1 MWRSIKETSPIGKS
15 LKINIIS
22 QHVVWRTWHLRNWR
36 SGSVLGRRVYRHQ
49 GRIHG
54 QQGWNQHHQGWFWK
68 VEVGWEGIYDC
79 ELVAWFDKD
88 IGPSWVGL
96 ELTIV
101 FIADGFQCSDRGCSH
116 CNDASSS
123 GFDTI
128 EGIGRVL
135 AEGVK
140 FWVHLMFVDIIDRN
154 RSEGSQSNVKGEV
167 DQFYAFSFNLL
178 K

>member
-1 MWRSIKETSPIGKS
+1 M
-15 LKINIIS
+15 
-22 QHVVWRTWHLRNWR
+22 
-36 SGSVLGRRVYRHQ
+36 
-49 GRIHG
+49 
-54 QQGWNQHHQGWFWK
+54 
-68 VEVGWEGIYDC
+68 EVGWKGIYDC

-88 IGPSWVGL
+88 IGPAWVGL

-101 FIADGFQCSDRGCSH
+101 FIADSFQCSDRGCSH
-116 CNDASSS
+116 CNDAPSS

-128 EGIGRVL
+128 ECIGSVL

-140 FWVHLMFVDIIDRN
+140 FWVHFMFVDIIDRN
-154 RSEGSQSNVKGEV
+154 RSEGSQSNVEGEV